1 MGRSEQINS
10 YRDLEVWEQGIA
22 LTEQICEIAKSF
34 PKAEKFG
41 RRAAV
46 SVPANIAEGWGR
58 RPTKDY
64 VRFLRMA
71 RGSLTEI
78 ETQIILANRLGFL
91 NETALQ
97 NTREQITSESKM
109 LL

>member
-34 PKAEKFG
+34 PKDEKFG

-46 SVPANIAEGWGR
+46 SVPANIAEG
-58 RPTKDY
+58 
-64 VRFLRMA
+64 
-71 RGSLTEI
+71 
-78 ETQIILANRLGFL
+78 
-91 NETALQ
+91 
-97 NTREQITSESKM
+97 
-109 LL
+109 